1 MDPEYI
7 TYGRVSDKSDVYS
20 FGIILLELITGRKPI
35 DFYRSSGEGILLDWV
50 CVAVS

>member
-20 FGIILLELITGRKPI
+20 FGIILLELITSQEAI
-35 DFYRSSGEGILLDWV
+35 EFSGSTDERILLDWV
-50 CVAVS
+50 CAAVS